1 MIAKIKTFT
10 QKKRNLYSPVMNS
23 AFKASLSALVI
34 CDHPLC
40 VFLHEKKAHHCDVL
54 RVLYVF
60 DYYLGNPLLNLIL
73 QQIDLDTF

>member
-1 MIAKIKTFT
+1 MGKVSFFMSYS
-10 QKKRNLYSPVMNS
+10 LYLWSFATTP
-23 AFKASLSALVI
+23 F
-34 CDHPLC
+34 
-40 VFLHEKKAHHCDVL
+40 VFLGMKKAHRCDVL